1 MNDKG
6 QSAITVMIMKSQ
18 HPGWGKIFLNFMCK
32 RVEEVLI
39 NMGCEIP
46 TTTDMKILMHVYM
59 GIGKMFRLLESLV
72 TKQFCYFPWP

>member
-1 MNDKG
+1 MTRVNDKRNNSHDNEEPASWVG
-6 QSAITVMIMKSQ
+6 ED
-18 HPGWGKIFLNFMCK
+18 FLNFMCK
-32 RVEEVLI
+32 RIEEVLI